1 MKTNK
6 QLKKEL
12 KEIKRDIKELLE
24 AQKGFHYTI
33 GELIEEFR
41 KKEPL

>member
-12 KEIKRDIKELLE
+12 EEIKSDIKELLE
-24 AQKGFHYTI
+24 AQRGFLYTI

-41 KKEPL
+41 KKEPS